1 MVKKQ
6 MTSVPLIVELYA
18 TLDSEL
24 FVNDHDECSGVTI
37 ASKMHLTLCFDYYDS
52 LNAVANLGHRDLL
65 AIYISQIYLVSPAA

>member
-1 MVKKQ
+1 MVKKI
-6 MTSVPLIVELYA
+6 TSVPLIVELYA

-52 LNAVANLGHRDLL
+52 LNAVANLDHHNLL
-65 AIYISQIYLVSPAA
+65 AIYISQIHLVTIAA